1 GSRLLGSTTVT
12 QTAGSVA
19 FSPNGELLA
28 TGGQSVC
35 FWEVST
41 GKLRRYFQTNDF
53 VRAIACSSDGT
64 AAIAAEGGLM
74 VVQVSTGTSLRL
86 PIPPG
91 VNLASVCFSP
101 TARLLAAAGDQ
112 G

>member
-1 GSRLLGSTTVT
+1 MIVALCTLAGALWLMQLEASHIQPSWLIIIDGYGDVMPQGAIGRCGTLRLRHKGWIGSRGVPR
-12 QTAGSVA
+12 AGSVA

-53 VRAIACSSDGT
+53 VRAIAC
-64 AAIAAEGGLM
+64 
-74 VVQVSTGTSLRL
+74 
-86 PIPPG
+86 
-91 VNLASVCFSP
+91 
-101 TARLLAAAGDQ
+101 
-112 G
+112 